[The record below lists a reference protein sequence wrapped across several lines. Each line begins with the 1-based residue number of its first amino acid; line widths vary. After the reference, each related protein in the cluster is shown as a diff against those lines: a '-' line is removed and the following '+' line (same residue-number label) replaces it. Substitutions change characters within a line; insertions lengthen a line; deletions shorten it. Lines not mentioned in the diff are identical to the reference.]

1 MESAALENLN
11 ITEKKGKLDNIIIFE
26 ISDYDNSYKQISIE
40 DFLEK
45 IKNNEQKS
53 KNNHSVINYAS
64 LTINTDSTEVYEDG
78 IKIDLS
84 PKEYKLLRL
93 FIDNKGKILTS
104 EQIINCV
111 WGIAYANAGMLRV
124 AIKRLRNKI
133 DPDNI
138 YLKTIRG
145 KGYMLEDIQ

>member
-1 MESAALENLN
+1 MENAIFEN
-11 ITEKKGKLDNIIIFE
+11 IQDIDEKLDNFVILE
-26 ISDYDNSYKQISIE
+26 INNNDNSYKQISIG

-45 IKNNEQKS
+45 IKNVELGLKKD
-53 KNNHSVINYAS
+53 KNIIRYGT
-64 LTINTDSTEVYEDG
+64 LTINTDSSEVYKDE
-78 IKIDLS
+78 IKIELS
-84 PKEYKLLRL
+84 PREYKMFRL
-93 FIDNKGKILTS
+93 FIDNKGKILTN

-133 DPDNI
+133 DPDNK

-145 KGYMLEDIQ
+145 KGYILTDI

>member
-1 MESAALENLN
+1 MESTAFENLNN
-11 ITEKKGKLDNIIIFE
+11 ITEKLDNIVIFE
-26 ISDYDNSYKQISIE
+26 ISDDDNTYKQISIE
-40 DFLEK
+40 DFLDK

-53 KNNHSVINYAS
+53 KKDHNFIKYAS
-64 LTINTDSTEVYEDG
+64 LTINTDSTEVYKDE
-78 IKIDLS
+78 IKIELS
-84 PKEYKLLRL
+84 PREYKILRL
-93 FIDNKGKILTS
+93 FIDNKGKILTN

-133 DPDNI
+133 DPDNT

-145 KGYMLEDIQ
+145 KGYMLADI

>member
-1 MESAALENLN
+1 MESVAFDNLN
-11 ITEKKGKLDNIIIFE
+11 KRVEKLDTIIIFE
-26 ISDYDNSYKQISIE
+26 MSGNDNTYKQISIE

-45 IKNNEQKS
+45 LKNNELKIK
-53 KNNHSVINYAS
+53 KNQNVINYAS
-64 LTINTDSTEVYEDG
+64 LTINIDTYEAYNNEL
-78 IKIDLS
+78 KIELS
-84 PKEYKLLRL
+84 PREFKMLRL
-93 FIDNKGKILTS
+93 FIDNKGKILTN

-133 DPDNI
+133 DPDNK

-145 KGYMLEDIQ
+145 KGYLLADI

>member
-1 MESAALENLN
+1 MESAIFEN
-11 ITEKKGKLDNIIIFE
+11 IQDIDEKLDNFVILE
-26 ISDYDNSYKQISIE
+26 INNNDNSYKQISIG

-45 IKNNEQKS
+45 IKNVELGLKKD
-53 KNNHSVINYAS
+53 KNIIRYGT
-64 LTINTDSTEVYEDG
+64 LTINTDSSEVYKDE
-78 IKIDLS
+78 IKIELS
-84 PKEYKLLRL
+84 PREYKMFRL
-93 FIDNKGKILTS
+93 FIDNKGKILTN

-133 DPDNI
+133 DPDNK

-145 KGYMLEDIQ
+145 KGYILTDI